1 MLKSRMCPQKPSR
14 FYQQEEPLQF
24 DLFVFRKE
32 NERLGSGIVILLS
45 KALLDQH
52 HVLERI
58 VLKLWKLTFD
68 GKVKQFCSTVTEM
81 ESLGYFFFP
90 IAKLGGFGFEYFM

>member
-1 MLKSRMCPQKPSR
+1 MICLYSGKKT
-14 FYQQEEPLQF
+14 
-24 DLFVFRKE
+24 
-32 NERLGSGIVILLS
+32 ERLGSGIVILLS

-52 HVLERI
+52 HVLEPI

-81 ESLGYFFFP
+81 ESLGYFFPYCEISWFW
-90 IAKLGGFGFEYFM
+90 F